1 MRSCGRNVLKTSI
14 SILSKLSAL
23 SLSLS
28 LCVSHRG
35 SVSLVVSAFRPPRF
49 TQSKKNTIARA
60 KTNPQRPVILPVNAH
75 ETSYLLRLYG
85 QCRPGGD
92 TVPRPARSLRG
103 L

>member
-28 LCVSHRG
+28 VCLSPG
-35 SVSLVVSAFRPPRF
+35 FGLVSAFRPPRF